1 MNKGGRMTLEQIDK
15 QIEEL
20 KQKKKEEIK
29 KQKQKE
35 LKELREKNA
44 KKRKLES
51 RIKYIIGGY
60 VLKNEP
66 ATLQKLLKSE
76 DLRPQDIEAIN
87 SYLSL

>member
-1 MNKGGRMTLEQIDK
+1 MTLEQIEK

-51 RIKYIIGGY
+51 RIKYILGGF
-60 VLKNEP
+60 VLKNKPEI
-66 ATLQKLLKSE
+66 LEEIQKSDK
-76 DLRPQDIEAIN
+76 LRQQDIDAIKN
-87 SYLSL
+87 YLSL

>member
-1 MNKGGRMTLEQIDK
+1 MTLEQIEK

-44 KKRKLES
+44 KKKKI
-51 RIKYIIGGY
+51 IKQNHVYY
-60 VLKNEP
+60 WWLCYK
-66 ATLQKLLKSE
+66 K
-76 DLRPQDIEAIN
+76 
-87 SYLSL
+87 